1 MEVETSLNVNLDAA
15 RALQESLQ
23 GATLRILGDRDKFK
37 SHRLEGV
44 EWEGGSVDDSL
55 KDPAFVAN
63 DVADQ
68 IVSEC
73 NPSSHCRFSTVFLV
87 VFSPET

>member
-15 RALQESLQ
+15 RTLQKSLHD
-23 GATLRILGDRDKFK
+23 APLRILGDQDKFK

-44 EWEGGSVDDSL
+44 EEWEGASVDDTL
-55 KDPAFVAN
+55 KDPNFVAN

-68 IVSEC
+68 IVSEH
-73 NPSSHCRFSTVFLV
+73 NPLGHCHRSQLLTL
-87 VFSPET
+87 